1 MPAPLHIIGLMS
13 GTSMDGVDAVLARF
27 EGGRPLAI
35 AQASI
40 PYPDAL
46 RAECLALNLACA
58 DELHRAA
65 LAGNAVAGL
74 YAQAVAAVL
83 SASGLRPA
91 EIAALGAHGQTIRHR
106 PETGYTVQVLNGAR
120 LAEKT
125 GIKTICDFRSRDIA
139 AGGQGAPLAPAFHAA
154 VFADPAKSSVILNLG
169 GIANVTVLKPGG
181 NAVTGFDTGPANV
194 LLDMWCER
202 CTGARFDPDGAFA
215 TAGEIIPAML
225 AAMRAEPFF
234 AAPPPKSTGRDL
246 FSPAWLACFEPEA
259 HRPQDVQATLM
270 ALTVATVAENIR
282 DHAGHVDEVL
292 VCGGGALNGALMR
305 ALQAALAPARV
316 ASTAG
321 LGIDPMSV
329 EALAFAWLAWR
340 TLHGLPGNLAEA
352 TGAQGPRV
360 LGAIHAA

>member
-1 MPAPLHIIGLMS
+1 MPAALHIIGLMS
-13 GTSMDGVDAVLARF
+13 GTSMDGVDAVLAQF
-27 EGGRPLAI
+27 EGGRPRVVAHAAI
-35 AQASI
+35 SYA
-40 PYPDAL
+40 DAL
-46 RAECLALNLACA
+46 RAECLALNLPC
-58 DELHRAA
+58 DNELHRAA
-65 LAGNAVAGL
+65 LAGNAVADL
-74 YAQAVAAVL
+74 YAEAVAAVL
-83 SASGLRPA
+83 AGSGLRPA

-106 PETGYTVQVLNGAR
+106 PEAGYTVQIINGAR

-139 AGGQGAPLAPAFHAA
+139 AGGQGAPLVPAFHAA

-194 LLDMWCER
+194 LIDMWCGR

-215 TAGEIIPAML
+215 SAGDIIPAML
-225 AAMRAEPFF
+225 AAMLAEPYFS
-234 AAPPPKSTGRDL
+234 APPPKSTGRDL
-246 FSPAWLACFEPEA
+246 FSPAWLARFELDA

-270 ALTVATVAENIR
+270 ALTVATGAQNIH
-282 DHAGHVDEVL
+282 DHAGHADAVL

-305 ALQAALAPARV
+305 GLAAALAPARV
-316 ASTAG
+316 ASTAD

-352 TGAQGPRV
+352 TGAEGPRV